1 MAAQKHPEGTKLIA
15 DNRKAHFNY
24 EVEDTLE
31 AGLQL
36 LGSEVKALREGKVNL
51 GDGYALP
58 TRAGEMVLHN
68 VHIGAFKA
76 ANQFGHEPLRQ
87 RKLLMRRNE
96 IDRWTSKAT
105 ERGWAIIPLMLYF
118 KDGRAKVQLGLC
130 RGKNQAD
137 RRHSIKERETQREVD
152 RELRR
157 R

>member
-24 EVEDTLE
+24 EVEETLE

-76 ANQFGHEPLRQ
+76 ANQFGHRSEE
-87 RKLLMRRNE
+87 RRV
-96 IDRWTSKAT
+96 
-105 ERGWAIIPLMLYF
+105 G
-118 KDGRAKVQLGLC
+118 
-130 RGKNQAD
+130 
-137 RRHSIKERETQREVD
+137 KER
-152 RELRR
+152 RR
-157 R
+157 RTDT